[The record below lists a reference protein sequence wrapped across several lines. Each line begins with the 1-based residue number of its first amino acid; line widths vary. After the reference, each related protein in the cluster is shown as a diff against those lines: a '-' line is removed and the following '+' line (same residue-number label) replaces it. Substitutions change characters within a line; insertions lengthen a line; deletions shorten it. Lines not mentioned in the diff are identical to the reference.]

1 MNLLSVIDIK
11 NILDQYNA
19 SPSKTIGQNFLIDD
33 FTLNKIIE
41 AAELNPKD
49 TILEIG
55 PGLGG
60 LTKELA
66 QKTKKIIAIEKDNA
80 MVQILKETLK
90 DYKNVEIIH
99 GNALLDTNYSLP
111 THYKVVANIPYYIT
125 SPIIRKFLESA
136 NPPES
141 MVLMVQKEVGQRI
154 CSSPP
159 NMSLLSVSVQFYA
172 KPKIISYISKKCFW
186 PSPKV
191 DSAIIKIIPFKKS
204 EEISHEKFFK
214 IVKSGFSQPR
224 KQLANNFSKSL
235 KINREKVNLWLL
247 KNTTNP
253 KQRAETLSIED
264 WKNLANSYQHP

>member
-1 MNLLSVIDIK
+1 MNLLSVNEIK
-11 NILDQYNA
+11 NLLDKYDS
-19 SPSKTIGQNFLIDD
+19 SPSKTMGQNFLIDD

-235 KINREKVNLWLL
+235 KIHREKVNLWLL